1 MLALLICLVVIL
13 SVVIALAYAER
24 KVAAFIQDRL
34 GPTEVGP
41 YGMFQ
46 AVIDVVKLLQ
56 KEDIVPAAADKILFR
71 LAPVLIFA
79 AVLAGF
85 AVIPVSPD
93 LMASGAEVGIFFLLS
108 IVSLDVIGLLMAGWG
123 SNNKY
128 AVLGAMR
135 SVGQIV
141 SYEIPAGLAILS
153 AVMICQSLNLQEISF
168 QQGILLNQF
177 AGLENERN
185 YLFGLKALQ
194 IDVTQVGGITT
205 WNIVRMPFL
214 VVSFIIY
221 YIASLAEC
229 NRAPF
234 DIPEAE
240 SELVAGFHVEYSGFR
255 FAALFLAEYTMM
267 VLVCLVAT
275 ILFLGSWNTP
285 LPNLG
290 FLKLATWT
298 TGSPGTIVANLWGF
312 FWLMSKVSI
321 LLLSQVWLRW
331 TYPRMR
337 VDQLMQLCWK
347 ILIPVSL
354 VMVLL
359 AGVWRLLMV

>member
-1 MLALLICLVVIL
+1 MLALIICIAVILGVVIG
-13 SVVIALAYAER
+13 LAYAER

-46 AVIDVVKLLQ
+46 AIIDVVKLLQ
-56 KEDIVPAAADKILFR
+56 KEDIVPAAADKYLFK
-71 LAPVLIFA
+71 LAPVIIFA

-85 AVIPVSPD
+85 AVVPISPAI
-93 LMASGAEVGIFFLLS
+93 MASGAEVGIFFLLS
-108 IVSLDVIGLLMAGWG
+108 VVSLDVIGLLMAGWG

-141 SYEIPAGLAILS
+141 SYEIPAGLAVLS

-168 QQGILLNQF
+168 QQGILMNQF
-177 AGLENERN
+177 TGLENEKN
-185 YLFGLKALQ
+185 YLFGLRMLN

-205 WNIVRMPFL
+205 WNVVRMPFL
-214 VVSFIIY
+214 LVSFVIY

-267 VLVCLVAT
+267 VLVCLVAV

-285 LPNLG
+285 LPDLG
-290 FLKLATWT
+290 PLKLATWT
-298 TGSPGTIVANLWGF
+298 TGTSGTLGANLWGF
-312 FWLMSKVSI
+312 FWLLSKVSI
-321 LLLSQVWLRW
+321 LLLSQLWLRW
-331 TYPRMR
+331 TFPRMR

-347 ILIPVSL
+347 VLIPVAL
-354 VMVLL
+354 AMVVL
-359 AGVWRLLMV
+359 AGVWRLLMI

>member
-1 MLALLICLVVIL
+1 MLAVIICIAVLLGVVIG
-13 SVVIALAYAER
+13 LAYAER

-56 KEDIVPAAADKILFR
+56 KEDIVPAAADKHLFK
-71 LAPVLIFA
+71 LAPVIIFA

-85 AVIPVSPD
+85 AVVPVSPHII
-93 LMASGAEVGIFFLLS
+93 ASGAEVGVFFLLAV
-108 IVSLDVIGLLMAGWG
+108 VSLDVIGLLMAGWG

-141 SYEIPAGLAILS
+141 SYEIPAGLAVLS

-177 AGLENERN
+177 AGLETEKN
-185 YLFGLKALQ
+185 YLFGLRALN
-194 IDVTQVGGITT
+194 IDVTHVGGITT

-214 VVSFIIY
+214 LVSFVIY

-267 VLVCLVAT
+267 VLVCLVAV

-285 LPNLG
+285 LPNIG
-290 FLKLATWT
+290 PLKLATWT
-298 TGSPGTIVANLWGF
+298 TGLPGTLAANLWGF

-321 LLLSQVWLRW
+321 LLLSQLWLRW
-331 TYPRMR
+331 TFPRMR

-347 ILIPVSL
+347 VLIPVAL
-354 VMVLL
+354 AMVVL
-359 AGVWRLLMV
+359 AGVWRLLMI

>member
-1 MLALLICLVVIL
+1 MLALIICIGVIL
-13 SVVIALAYAER
+13 GIVIGLAYAER

-46 AVIDVVKLLQ
+46 AIIDVVKLLQ
-56 KEDIVPAAADKILFR
+56 KEDIVPTAADKYLFK
-71 LAPVLIFA
+71 LAPIIIFA

-85 AVIPVSPD
+85 AVVPATPD
-93 LMASGAEVGIFFLLS
+93 LIASGAEIGIFFLLS

-141 SYEIPAGLAILS
+141 SYEIPAGLAVLS
-153 AVMICQSLNLQEISF
+153 AVMICQSVNLQEISF
-168 QQGILLNQF
+168 QQGVLMNQF
-177 AGLENERN
+177 AGLENEKN
-185 YLFGLKALQ
+185 YLFGLSSLNL
-194 IDVTQVGGITT
+194 DVTYVGGITT
-205 WNIVRMPFL
+205 WNIVRMPL
-214 VVSFIIY
+214 LIISFIIY

-267 VLVCLVAT
+267 VLVCIVAV

-290 FLKLATWT
+290 SLKLADWT
-298 TGSPGTIVANLWGF
+298 TGTPGTFVANIWGF
-312 FWLMSKVSI
+312 FWLMSKTTL
-321 LLLSQVWLRW
+321 LLLSQLWLRW
-331 TYPRMR
+331 TFPRMR

-347 ILIPVSL
+347 ILIPAGLFMV
-354 VMVLL
+354 VM
-359 AGVWRLLMV
+359 AGIWRLLMI

>member
-13 SVVIALAYAER
+13 TVVIALAYAER

-56 KEDIVPAAADKILFR
+56 KEDIVPTAADKNLFR
-71 LAPVLIFA
+71 LAPVIIFA

-85 AVIPVSPD
+85 AVIPISPD
-93 LMASGAEVGIFFLLS
+93 LIASGAEVGIFFLLA

-177 AGLENERN
+177 AGLENEKN
-185 YLFGLKALQ
+185 YLFGLKALNL
-194 IDVTQVGGITT
+194 DVTQVGGITT

-214 VVSFIIY
+214 LVSFIIY

-290 FLKLATWT
+290 PLQLATWT
-298 TGSPGTIVANLWGF
+298 TGTPGTIAANLWGF
-312 FWLMSKVSI
+312 FWLMSKVSL
-321 LLLSQVWLRW
+321 LLLSQIWLRW

-354 VMVLL
+354 AMVVL
-359 AGVWRLLMV
+359 AGVWRLLMI

>member
-1 MLALLICLVVIL
+1 MVALLVCLVVIL
-13 SVVIALAYAER
+13 GVVIALAYAER

-46 AVIDVVKLLQ
+46 AIIDVVKLLQ
-56 KEDIVPAAADKILFR
+56 KEDIIPTVADKNLFR
-71 LAPVLIFA
+71 LAPIIIFA

-85 AVIPVSPD
+85 AVVPVSPD
-93 LMASGAEVGIFFLLS
+93 LIASGAEVGIFFLLS

-153 AVMICQSLNLQEISF
+153 AIMICQSLNLQEISF

-177 AGLENERN
+177 AGLENEKN

-214 VVSFIIY
+214 MVSFIVY

-290 FLKLATWT
+290 PLKLATWT
-298 TGSPGTIVANLWGF
+298 TSTPGTIVANLWGF

-321 LLLSQVWLRW
+321 LLLSQIWLRW

-354 VMVLL
+354 GMVLL
-359 AGVWRLLMV
+359 AGIWRLLMI

>member
-1 MLALLICLVVIL
+1 MLALLICIVVIL
-13 SVVIALAYAER
+13 GLVIALAYAER

-46 AVIDVVKLLQ
+46 AIMDVLKLLQ
-56 KEDIVPAAADKILFR
+56 KEDIVPATADKNLFR
-71 LAPVLIFA
+71 IAPIIIFA

-85 AVIPVSPD
+85 AVVPVSPD
-93 LMASGAEVGIFFLLS
+93 IISSGAEVGIFFLLS

-168 QQGILLNQF
+168 QQGILLHHF
-177 AGLENERN
+177 AGLENEKN
-185 YLFGLKALQ
+185 YLFGLKALNV
-194 IDVTQVGGITT
+194 DVTAVGGITT
-205 WNIVRMPFL
+205 WNIIRMPFL
-214 VVSFIIY
+214 LVSFVIY

-255 FAALFLAEYTMM
+255 FAALFLAEYTLM

-285 LPNLG
+285 LPNMG
-290 FLKLATWT
+290 PLKLATWT
-298 TGSPGTIVANLWGF
+298 TGTPGTIVATSWGF

-321 LLLSQVWLRW
+321 LLLSQIWLRW

-354 VMVLL
+354 GMVLL
-359 AGVWRLLMV
+359 AGVWRLLMI